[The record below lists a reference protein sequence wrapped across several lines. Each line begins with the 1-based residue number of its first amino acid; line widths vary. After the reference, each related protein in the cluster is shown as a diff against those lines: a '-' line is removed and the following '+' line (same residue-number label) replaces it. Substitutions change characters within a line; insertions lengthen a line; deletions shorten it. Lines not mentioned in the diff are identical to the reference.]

1 MRVSGCKALGRDD
14 TSPLSLRG
22 AKRRG
27 NPYSLQYH
35 KTKRNTLGKYEKHN
49 EFALSTTDLP
59 GFSAGM
65 RIATPVCALARNDM
79 QKEGRVRGC
88 KALARNDMLKEG
100 RVRGCKAV
108 WRVGCAEICNVS
120 AEARD
125 GARGHAETCNVST
138 GQKSEEK
145 SSPRG
150 ACAGGKIGIGWQRY
164 TDGPLGLPKPKG
176 EYR

>member
-1 MRVSGCKALGRDD
+1 MAIRF
-14 TSPLSLRG
+14 
-22 AKRRG
+22 
-27 NPYSLQYH
+27 SLQWDR
-35 KTKRNTLGKYEKHN
+35 TKSNTLGEYARRN
-49 EFALSTTDLP
+49 EFALSPTGLQR
-59 GFSAGM
+59 FSAGT

-88 KALARNDMLKEG
+88 KALVRNDMLKEG

-120 AEARD
+120 AGARD

-164 TDGPLGLPKPKG
+164 TGGPLGLPKPKG

>member
-1 MRVSGCKALGRDD
+1 MPHQCAHWCAMTNLAGVRAAGHRCNVPR
-14 TSPLSLRG
+14 
-22 AKRRG
+22 
-27 NPYSLQYH
+27 
-35 KTKRNTLGKYEKHN
+35 
-49 EFALSTTDLP
+49 
-59 GFSAGM
+59 FSQGM
-65 RIATPVCALARNDM
+65 RIATPVCGLARNDM

-100 RVRGCKAV
+100 RVRGYKAV

-120 AEARD
+120 AGARD

-164 TDGPLGLPKPKG
+164 TGGPLGLPKPKG